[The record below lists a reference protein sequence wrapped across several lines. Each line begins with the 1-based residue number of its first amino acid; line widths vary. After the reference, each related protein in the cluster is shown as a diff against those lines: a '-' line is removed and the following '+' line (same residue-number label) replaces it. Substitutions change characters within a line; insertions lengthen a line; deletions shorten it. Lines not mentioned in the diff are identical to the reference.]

1 MPTVQDQYMEKKGYQ
16 DGNMLGI
23 RGMMIVERGVCMD
36 TLGRRGMAHQRL
48 DCASSGIAARS
59 NG

>member
-1 MPTVQDQYMEKKGYQ
+1 MEKEGYQ